1 MLKFFLIGVIGIVM
15 GGCSSFSDSEIIMRT
30 NSEKRKSKPEY
41 MPPTEQPIEN
51 HSRQE
56 TPIPIAPQVGIRIPL
71 GK

>member
-1 MLKFFLIGVIGIVM
+1 MLKFFLIMVMGIIT
-15 GGCSSFSDSEIIMRT
+15 GGCSSFSDSEIVMRT
-30 NSEKRKSKPEY
+30 NSEKRKPKSEY

-56 TPIPIAPQVGIRIPL
+56 APIPIAPQVGIRIPL

>member
-1 MLKFFLIGVIGIVM
+1 MLNFFLIGMMGILI
-15 GGCSSFSDSEIIMRT
+15 GGCSSLSDSEIIMRT
-30 NSEKRKSKPEY
+30 NSEKRKPKSDY